1 MSTQQSP
8 AIQPEYRSAFQPNSQ
23 HVACV
28 NCPTIWRS
36 HLESIML
43 SDPEDKGMSSLKRSY
58 RHLQQH
64 IYEAH
69 QWHYGASC
77 AWCENLV
84 CYHLGKMMLLEV
96 AEGNFAHAR
105 IDLGNS
111 FMMLREHIQEA
122 HGGC

>member
-1 MSTQQSP
+1 
-8 AIQPEYRSAFQPNSQ
+8 
-23 HVACV
+23 
-28 NCPTIWRS
+28 
-36 HLESIML
+36 ML
-43 SDPEDKGMSSLKRSY
+43 SDPEDKGMSSLKRTY
-58 RHLQQH
+58 QQLQQH

-69 QWHYGASC
+69 QWHYGTGC
-77 AWCENLV
+77 ALCENFV
-84 CYHLGKMMLLEV
+84 CYHLGKMMLLEA